1 MYRPIRSN
9 SIAALLLSASVGF
22 GYQTAGP
29 IGASDPRPRS
39 TAIETPAPAPYLRVD
54 SSLVL
59 IPVQVSTDSGAPVT
73 QLAKE
78 SFHIFEDGVEQKITH
93 FGKDDAPISIGVL
106 FDSSGSMQNKM
117 RKSLEAA
124 STFFKTAN
132 PGDEFFLIN
141 FNQRPKLA
149 VGFTPDS
156 EELYR
161 RISQTHPFGRTS
173 LFDAIEMAVR
183 QMKKAK
189 NQRKA
194 IVILSDGGDNSSRMT
209 FKSVKSLM
217 QEADVQMYSMGIFD
231 PSDSPKRPRE
241 EQEGPRLLDELTGL
255 TGGRNYRV
263 DNLDDLP
270 DISARI
276 GRLLRNQY
284 MIGYTPGNEG
294 RDGKYRRVKLLLDTS
309 AVDKSTLDQYTL
321 AQWAL
326 DKLAVG
332 AAAAAPAL
340 RVQYRTGYYAPVE

>member
-1 MYRPIRSN
+1 
-9 SIAALLLSASVGF
+9 
-22 GYQTAGP
+22 
-29 IGASDPRPRS
+29 
-39 TAIETPAPAPYLRVD
+39 
-54 SSLVL
+54 
-59 IPVQVSTDSGAPVT
+59 
-73 QLAKE
+73 
-78 SFHIFEDGVEQKITH
+78 
-93 FGKDDAPISIGVL
+93 
-106 FDSSGSMQNKM
+106 
-117 RKSLEAA
+117 
-124 STFFKTAN
+124 
-132 PGDEFFLIN
+132 
-141 FNQRPKLA
+141 
-149 VGFTPDS
+149 
-156 EELYR
+156 
-161 RISQTHPFGRTS
+161 
-173 LFDAIEMAVR
+173 
-183 QMKKAK
+183 
-189 NQRKA
+189 
-194 IVILSDGGDNSSRMT
+194 
-209 FKSVKSLM
+209 VKSLM